1 MAIASLIMKLQKRL
15 NHNSKYISSCYS
27 YGNLMRH
34 CVDSGQAH
42 MLTECGE
49 YGWDGWLGCYFG
61 NFPKSRLTVL
71 IGTQRTDSGTSSL
84 TRKLVNAVM
93 SDFGV

>member
-1 MAIASLIMKLQKRL
+1 MTLQKRL

-27 YGNLMRH
+27 YGNLTRH

-71 IGTQRTDSGTSSL
+71 IGRQRTDSGTSSL

-93 SDFGV
+93 SDFGA

>member
-1 MAIASLIMKLQKRL
+1 MTLQKRL

-27 YGNLMRH
+27 YGNLTRH

-49 YGWDGWLGCYFG
+49 YGWDGWLGCYFA
-61 NFPKSRLTVL
+61 NDPAADRTVL
-71 IGTQRTDSGTSSL
+71 FMMQKTDAGL
-84 TRKLVNAVM
+84 TPLVRKLRNVIM
-93 SDFGV
+93 SE

>member
-1 MAIASLIMKLQKRL
+1 
-15 NHNSKYISSCYS
+15 
-27 YGNLMRH
+27 
-34 CVDSGQAH
+34 